1 MTIYSNVSRKN
12 MMQDMMDA
20 KTRAMDFLAQSDDP
34 SWLDAA
40 VRIAALGTPVVDEN
54 APAPAMVAIAEH
66 NAKKLVEADSHIAQK
81 VMFDL
86 FKLHLN
92 PHQLTEIAPGDDD
105 LAFVLWHESNHI
117 RFRHLLHGIDN
128 RGMTDK
134 RVRMIAEEIH
144 CNDEILFFDLAPQA
158 SKAGVTG
165 EKVLGYNTYPAGV
178 EEIYSLVLERYLQEK
193 QNEDNNDTDNGEQS
207 DASDSADKNNGDGSQ
222 DGEGQDGEGQDGGNS
237 QNSDGSQEGEDGRGG
252 NGSQDGEGQ
261 DGGNSQSNGNGQDS
275 DGDGGQDSDSRSND
289 GGQGGDNSSNIVDL
303 VEGMDKRECGHNHI
317 AEQLSEMLASLS
329 PEEKAAVARAVTR
342 AADDFAAKS
351 SNDVMANA
359 CVGNAGVGNSAGDV
373 DRNLA
378 GAQPADEFDYRD
390 IVSHVTRQLGYG
402 FDHRRDAVKKQDT
415 FYRLNYYDRYL
426 PAGIRRPGT
435 VIAKDTYKRGHALG
449 GTPRVIVVIDQSPS
463 MSDTQVAM
471 ARTIAAGMPSGID
484 VTGGVFAVRGQC
496 IDLNDTTY
504 TPKGIGAGTA
514 GSGLCTVIA
523 KAAKKISP
531 RDRVSVVVITDGG
544 IHWDDKCRGIVDSLP
559 APVKAAMKEMVVV
572 APWGM
577 EPEEMCHE
585 MARESYYSGTMDKVL
600 GIGDINFH
608 MFTHH
613 GAYVGSKPASHF
625 K

>member
-1 MTIYSNVSRKN
+1 MTTHSDVLRKN

-66 NAKKLVEADSHIAQK
+66 NAKKLVEADSRIAQK

-86 FKLHLN
+86 FRLHLN
-92 PHQLTEIAPGDDD
+92 PHQLAEIAPGDDD

-207 DASDSADKNNGDGSQ
+207 DVSDSVNTNNDDGSQ
-222 DGEGQDGEGQDGGNS
+222 NGEGQDGNGGN
-237 QNSDGSQEGEDGRGG
+237 
-252 NGSQDGEGQ
+252 
-261 DGGNSQSNGNGQDS
+261 
-275 DGDGGQDSDSRSND
+275 GGQDSDSQDGGSHNND
-289 GGQGGDNSSNIVDL
+289 GGQGDNSSNIVDL

-351 SNDVMANA
+351 SNDVE
-359 CVGNAGVGNSAGDV
+359 GNIGVSDSTGDV

-390 IVSHVTRQLGYG
+390 IISHVTGQLGYG
-402 FDHRRDAVKKQDT
+402 FVHRRDAVKKQDT

-435 VIAKDTYKRGHALG
+435 VIAKDTHKRGHALG

-484 VTGGVFAVRGQC
+484 VTGGVFALGGQC
-496 IDLNDTTY
+496 IDLTDTMY
-504 TPKGIGAGTA
+504 TPKGIGVGTA

-523 KAAKKISP
+523 KAAKKFSP